1 MRAVRIKR
9 YGNEEVVEL
18 AEVERPQPGEN
29 QLLVKVR
36 AAAVNPVDW
45 KIRDG
50 LGDIFGLKPPLILGC
65 EVAGTVEALGSGGPS
80 RTGISDFVAGDE
92 VYGYLSAYSGGYA
105 EYVAAP
111 ASEFVRKPKQ
121 IGFET
126 AASVPVAA
134 LTAWQG
140 IFDHGELASDQR
152 ILITGASGAVGSMAV
167 QLAKSRGAYVIGTG
181 SGRNEEF
188 VRKLGADEFIDYK
201 KAKFE
206 DKVSGADVVF
216 DTVGGDTQERAFRT
230 LKRGGVLV
238 STVNPPSAEKAKQ
251 FGVTV
256 AMVAVMPKP
265 DQLSEINRLLESEK
279 LKVRVATVLSLAE
292 VKKAHQLSASGHAEG
307 KIILRP

>member
-1 MRAVRIKR
+1 MKAVRIER

-29 QLLVKVR
+29 ELLVKVR

-65 EVAGTVEALGSGGPS
+65 EVAGTVEAVRSRGPSRADGPS
-80 RTGISDFVAGDE
+80 RTGIKDFVAGDE

-121 IGFET
+121 IDFDT

-140 IFDHGELASDQR
+140 IFDHGELANGQR
-152 ILITGASGAVGSMAV
+152 ILIQERRARSAPWRCSW
-167 QLAKSRGAYVIGTG
+167 R
-181 SGRNEEF
+181 
-188 VRKLGADEFIDYK
+188 
-201 KAKFE
+201 KAK
-206 DKVSGADVVF
+206 
-216 DTVGGDTQERAFRT
+216 
-230 LKRGGVLV
+230 
-238 STVNPPSAEKAKQ
+238 
-251 FGVTV
+251 
-256 AMVAVMPKP
+256 
-265 DQLSEINRLLESEK
+265 
-279 LKVRVATVLSLAE
+279 
-292 VKKAHQLSASGHAEG
+292 AHT
-307 KIILRP
+307 